1 MVQPD
6 CQHLRHFERGVS
18 LVKKDSREYVCRP
31 EIVYILRGEKG
42 VKIGLLK
49 KILLGILLPAIA
61 GLLLVAGVSYKMA
74 EQALRGQIRTDMT
87 ALLESQSIGLNGVFL
102 GLTESLKTLSENQR
116 ISDYID
122 AYERGDD
129 PDLLQGRL
137 AQRTDQALRSFTDNN
152 RSVYFAGLLAPDGTV
167 LGHHLKGA
175 TQASKKFVGTSFAD
189 RSYYAKARQGE
200 SCVEGII
207 SAATGKTATVVAF
220 PIKRDGRVAAIVMAG
235 IANADLAAGTTNLI
249 KVGSKGQV
257 YAYDLKGHMV
267 LHSDIKRMGKDE
279 SASPHVQELLRQ
291 GQGRTRF
298 VNAQGE
304 EKGLYYKTM
313 PVEGWVLCVEFDRE
327 EIFSPVR
334 DMLGNSALLTLGC
347 ALLVGFIIFW
357 VVRGIVRLLGGIS
370 SLAEAVAGGRLE
382 LDAKENALLD
392 TARRRGDEFSVLGQ
406 AMGHMVGNIKQLL
419 DESAAKTQAAEQAG
433 EEARQATARAEE
445 AARQAES
452 AKQEGMLAAAGQL
465 EEVVSVISSASSQL
479 AAQVEQV
486 NRGASAS
493 AQRLGEAATAMNEM
507 NATVQEVAKNAADA
521 SGAAENTRVSA
532 TNGAE
537 IVRGALESIG
547 EVHSV
552 SLALK
557 DDMGK
562 LNEHALSISKIMG
575 VISDIADQTNLLAL
589 NAAIEAARAGEAG
602 RGFAVVAD
610 EVRKLAEKTM
620 ASTNDV
626 GNAIKAIQE
635 STAQSVEAMD
645 SALGAVEKATR
656 YAQDSGAAL
665 HQIVESVGG
674 AADQVGAIATASEQQ
689 SAASEEINQSIVQV
703 NDMSGQT
710 ATAMDEAAKAVA
722 ELAAQARRLSDLVA
736 DMKRG

>member
-1 MVQPD
+1 MQPD

-452 AKQEGMLAAAGQL
+452 AKQEGMLAAAWK
-465 EEVVSVISSASSQL
+465 
-479 AAQVEQV
+479 
-486 NRGASAS
+486 RW
-493 AQRLGEAATAMNEM
+493 
-507 NATVQEVAKNAADA
+507 
-521 SGAAENTRVSA
+521 
-532 TNGAE
+532 
-537 IVRGALESIG
+537 
-547 EVHSV
+547 
-552 SLALK
+552 
-557 DDMGK
+557 
-562 LNEHALSISKIMG
+562 
-575 VISDIADQTNLLAL
+575 
-589 NAAIEAARAGEAG
+589 
-602 RGFAVVAD
+602 
-610 EVRKLAEKTM
+610 
-620 ASTNDV
+620 
-626 GNAIKAIQE
+626 
-635 STAQSVEAMD
+635 
-645 SALGAVEKATR
+645 SALFPVHPVSWRPRWSRST
-656 YAQDSGAAL
+656 
-665 HQIVESVGG
+665 GG
-674 AADQVGAIATASEQQ
+674 PPPRRNAW
-689 SAASEEINQSIVQV
+689 
-703 NDMSGQT
+703 
-710 ATAMDEAAKAVA
+710 AKP
-722 ELAAQARRLSDLVA
+722 LQP
-736 DMKRG
+736 

>member
-1 MVQPD
+1 M
-6 CQHLRHFERGVS
+6 
-18 LVKKDSREYVCRP
+18 
-31 EIVYILRGEKG
+31 
-42 VKIGLLK
+42 KIGLLK
-49 KILLGILLPAIA
+49 KMSLGILLPAIA

-74 EQALRGQIRTDMT
+74 EEALRAQIRTDMS

-122 AYERGDD
+122 AYERGDAD
-129 PDLLQGRL
+129 VLHGNL
-137 AQRTDQALRSFTDNN
+137 AQRADKALRSFTDNN
-152 RSVYFAGLLAPDGTV
+152 RSVYFAGLLAPDGMV

-175 TQASKKFVGTSFAD
+175 GQANEKFVGTSFAS
-189 RSYYAKARQGE
+189 RNYYLKARQGE
-200 SCVEGII
+200 PCVEGII
-207 SAATGKTATVVAF
+207 SAATGKTATVAAF
-220 PIKRDGRVAAIVMAG
+220 PIKREGKVAAIVMAG
-235 IANADLAAGTTNLI
+235 IANADLAAGTTDLI
-249 KVGSKGQV
+249 KVGSKGLV
-257 YAYDLKGHMV
+257 YAYDLKGRMV
-267 LHSDIKRMGKDE
+267 LHPEAKRMGKDE
-279 SASPHVQELLRQ
+279 SAVPHVQELLRQ

-313 PVEGWVLCVEFDRE
+313 PVEGWILCVEFDRA

-334 DMLGNSALLTLGC
+334 AMLSNSALLTLGC
-347 ALLVGFIIFW
+347 VLLVGGIIFLA
-357 VVRGIVRLLGGIS
+357 VRGMVRLLGGIS
-370 SLAEAVAGGRLE
+370 SLAEAAAGGHLE
-382 LDAKENALLD
+382 LDAQETALLD
-392 TARRRGDEFSVLGQ
+392 AARRRGDEFSVLGQ

-433 EEARQATARAEE
+433 EEARQATAKAEE
-445 AARQAES
+445 AARKAES
-452 AKQEGMLAAAGQL
+452 ARREGMLAAAGQL
-465 EEVVSVISSASSQL
+465 EEVVSVISSASDQL

-486 NRGASAS
+486 NRGAAAS

-507 NATVQEVAKNAADA
+507 NATVQEVAKSAANASNAA
-521 SGAAENTRVSA
+521 ETTRSNA
-532 TNGAE
+532 TNGADV
-537 IVRGALESIG
+537 VRGALESIA
-547 EVHSV
+547 EVHTV

-557 DDMGK
+557 EDMGT

-626 GNAIKAIQE
+626 GNAIRAIQT
-635 STAQSVEAMD
+635 STAQSVDAMD
-645 SALGAVEKATR
+645 KALGAVETATK
-656 YAQDSGAAL
+656 YAEDSGAAL
-665 HQIVESVGG
+665 QQIVESVAG
-674 AADQVGAIATASEQQ
+674 AADQVSAIATASEQQ

-722 ELAAQARRLSDLVA
+722 ELAAQARRLSDLIA
-736 DMKRG
+736 GMKQG

>member
-1 MVQPD
+1 VQPD

-249 KVGSKGQV
+249 K
-257 YAYDLKGHMV
+257 
-267 LHSDIKRMGKDE
+267 
-279 SASPHVQELLRQ
+279 
-291 GQGRTRF
+291 
-298 VNAQGE
+298 
-304 EKGLYYKTM
+304 
-313 PVEGWVLCVEFDRE
+313 
-327 EIFSPVR
+327 
-334 DMLGNSALLTLGC
+334 
-347 ALLVGFIIFW
+347 
-357 VVRGIVRLLGGIS
+357 
-370 SLAEAVAGGRLE
+370 
-382 LDAKENALLD
+382 
-392 TARRRGDEFSVLGQ
+392 
-406 AMGHMVGNIKQLL
+406 
-419 DESAAKTQAAEQAG
+419 AAKGRSMPMISKAIWCCTPTSSAWARTKAPAPMCRNCCGRGRAVPVLSTRKGRKRAFITKPCPWKAG
-433 EEARQATARAEE
+433 FCAWSLTGKKFSAPCAICWATA
-445 AARQAES
+445 
-452 AKQEGMLAAAGQL
+452 
-465 EEVVSVISSASSQL
+465 
-479 AAQVEQV
+479 
-486 NRGASAS
+486 
-493 AQRLGEAATAMNEM
+493 
-507 NATVQEVAKNAADA
+507 
-521 SGAAENTRVSA
+521 
-532 TNGAE
+532 
-537 IVRGALESIG
+537 
-547 EVHSV
+547 HC
-552 SLALK
+552 
-557 DDMGK
+557 
-562 LNEHALSISKIMG
+562 
-575 VISDIADQTNLLAL
+575 
-589 NAAIEAARAGEAG
+589 
-602 RGFAVVAD
+602 
-610 EVRKLAEKTM
+610 
-620 ASTNDV
+620 
-626 GNAIKAIQE
+626 
-635 STAQSVEAMD
+635 
-645 SALGAVEKATR
+645 
-656 YAQDSGAAL
+656 
-665 HQIVESVGG
+665 
-674 AADQVGAIATASEQQ
+674 
-689 SAASEEINQSIVQV
+689 
-703 NDMSGQT
+703 
-710 ATAMDEAAKAVA
+710 
-722 ELAAQARRLSDLVA
+722 
-736 DMKRG
+736 